1 MAVPLAIGSAIL
13 GGVQLIGGLAT
24 ALNLG
29 DRPRYSMT
37 PEMRQSASR
46 ANYMAGMGFLPEERA
61 AAMQGAASTQAAGM
75 RRAEDMGGGN
85 LARSLGGSMAA
96 NNLNFQN
103 QLASQD
109 AALRRQNI
117 RYADRFS
124 QEAQR
129 ISDANTAADMN
140 FRMQEERA
148 VGQAIQSGFMN
159 LAGFGNLN
167 AVMGYKPTGGVVPEG
182 GYRGYQNGA
191 FVPTSEYSPSGS
203 NIEFTGGQGLDWLS
217 ASGYGVSDVPGLGVQ
232 HSGVAPVFTS
242 PQSAAS
248 GPQSFNILPQEMRLN
263 VGQQKGWFYGDNS
276 IVPNLY

>member
-140 FRMQEERA
+140 FRMQEEKA

-167 AVMGYKPTGGVVPEG
+167 AVMGYNPTGGVVPEDAL
-182 GYRGYQNGA
+182 GYRVPASMFGA
-191 FVPTSEYSPSGS
+191 TSSPFGFPTPFPSG
-203 NIEFTGGQGLDWLS
+203 EG
-217 ASGYGVSDVPGLGVQ
+217 SDFPGLGVQ
-232 HSGVAPVFTS
+232 HSGVAPVFTQPNQS
-242 PQSAAS
+242 SIEYNQPQTAFLD
-248 GPQSFNILPQEMRLN
+248 PNSFLGKFYGLPAN
-263 VGQQKGWFYGDNS
+263 TFQQKGF
-276 IVPNLY
+276 